1 MNNKNFYSPAPV
13 YRGKPFWCWNG
24 ALEKEQ
30 LLKQLDTFKTMGM
43 GGVFF
48 HSRTG
53 LETPYLDEEWFSL
66 INACADYAEKKGL
79 EAWIYDEDR
88 WPSGTAGGMVT
99 ETPWCRMKYLRATVI
114 PAAEFSDASLPENVV
129 AMFSADMDGIEYKN
143 LTRLEKEPTGDTVLV
158 FSVEEMR
165 KHSNY
170 NGYTYVD
177 TMCREATEKFLSL
190 THEQYKKNCKD
201 RIGKSI
207 SGVFTDEPHR
217 GSLMCGFSLTND
229 NAEYLAPYT
238 SDLFDVF
245 RERMGYSLEDRLPE
259 LFFFP
264 LGEKFSKVKY
274 DYVEL
279 VEELFIERFITP
291 IAEWCRANGLQFTG
305 HMLHEDWLAAQV
317 CMAGSLMRIY
327 EHMDIPGIDVLERDN
342 RGYWI
347 AKQLQSVA
355 RQVGKPWL
363 LSEMFG
369 VTGWHLSF
377 ADHKHICDWQLLFG
391 INQRCQHLAW
401 YTMKG
406 EAKRDYPASISH
418 QSYWHKRYS
427 YMEDY
432 FSRVAYFMQQ
442 GDPVCDVLVLNPIES
457 VWGRVYPGWATGD
470 LHAEDETVIKLQ
482 DHYEDL
488 LHALC
493 GARIDFDYGDEEQIG
508 RLGSVREEALLV
520 GKMRY
525 KTVIV
530 PEMLTIRSTTLRLIK
545 SFCAV
550 GGRVIVLG
558 QLPQYVDGVYNPD
571 AVAEVLGTAETA
583 SLTNVAECLKS
594 SVLLSVNSDDADG
607 LSRVFL
613 QVRSEEKEE
622 HYMLLNTDAD
632 KGITITIGARPYDYL
647 EKWNAR
653 NGEVTLLS
661 DNRAEEITVYLAP
674 RAELLLVST
683 AVCNQRAAEKVVTA
697 KKLIS
702 NSSQNSFEYTLG
714 EKNVCVLDGAE
725 YTIDGKTHKRT
736 EMLKIDEHLR
746 RQYGIAQRGGDM
758 VQPWY
763 RNKYGDET
771 VGKPISVPLTLNF
784 TFNCKTVINK
794 LQLVVET
801 PEDYKILINGKENK
815 VKPTNE
821 NWVDACFKVFDIEP
835 SAVALGENKITLK
848 TNFSAESN
856 LENIFLLGNF
866 GVKTEGNEVIL
877 TDMPVRLSLGDIGE
891 QGFRFYGGGVTYKVS
906 CPAVSKGNR
915 LVLSLEGSSAAAY
928 VVKTK
933 GGEEVVA
940 FAPYECDV
948 TESAGEEIEIE
959 YLFTRRNTF
968 GPFRQNPPD
977 ENNCNPM
984 SFRSEGDEHLE
995 NGYITIPQGMT
1006 KEISFYEVSL

>member
-1 MNNKNFYSPAPV
+1 MNNKSFYSPAPV

-30 LLKQLDTFKTMGM
+30 LLKQLEIFKTMGM

-66 INACADYAEKKGL
+66 INACADYAEKNGL

-99 ETPWCRMKYLRATVI
+99 EEARCRIKYIRASIVS
-114 PAAEFSDASLPENVV
+114 AEAFEDFTMPENVV
-129 AMFSADMDGIEYKN
+129 EVFSADMDGMEFSN
-143 LTRLEKEPTGDTVLV
+143 LQHLDGKPTGNSVLV
-158 FSVEEMR
+158 FSIEEMK

-190 THEQYKKNCKD
+190 THEQYKKNCGD

-217 GSLMCGFSLTND
+217 GALMCGFALAND
-229 NAEYLAPYT
+229 AAEYLAPYT
-238 SDLFDVF
+238 NDLFDVF
-245 RERMGYSLEDRLPE
+245 HERMGYSLKERLPE
-259 LFFFP
+259 LFFFEK
-264 LGEKFSKVKY
+264 GQKFSKVKY

-279 VEELFIERFITP
+279 VEQLFIERFITP
-291 IAEWCRANGLQFTG
+291 IGEWCRANGLQFTG

-327 EHMDIPGIDVLERDN
+327 EHMDIPGIDVLERNN

-347 AKQLQSVA
+347 VKQLQSVA

-369 VTGWHLSF
+369 VTGWQLSF

-406 EAKRDYPASISH
+406 EAKRDYPASISY
-418 QSYWHKRYS
+418 QSYWYKCYS

-432 FSRVAYFMQQ
+432 FSRIAYFMQQ
-442 GDPVCDVLVLNPIES
+442 GDPVCGVLVLNPIES
-457 VWGRVYPGWATGD
+457 IWGRIYPGWATGD
-470 LHAEDETVIKLQ
+470 LHAEDEIVKSLEG
-482 DHYEDL
+482 HYEEL
-488 LHALC
+488 LRTLC

-508 RLGSVREEALLV
+508 RLGSVFNSSLAV

-545 SFCAV
+545 NFRAV

-558 QLPQYVDGVYNPD
+558 DAPQYVDGVYNPD
-571 AVAEVLGTAETA
+571 AVVDALGTAERSTLETVA
-583 SLTNVAECLKS
+583 DKIGFVSGINVT
-594 SVLLSVNSDDADG
+594 SDDSEM
-607 LSRVFL
+607 LKNVFM
-613 QVRSEEKEE
+613 QVRSEEKAE
-622 HYMLLNTDAD
+622 HYMLLNTHAD
-632 KGITITIGARPYDYL
+632 KGITVTLGARPYDYL
-647 EKWNAR
+647 EKWNPR

-661 DNRAEEITVYLAP
+661 DDRDEEITVYLAP

-683 AVCNQRAAEKVVTA
+683 AICNQREAEKVVTL
-697 KKLIS
+697 KKAIEVKS
-702 NSSQNSFEYTLG
+702 DGGYEYVLG

-725 YTIDGKTHKRT
+725 FVVDGKLFKRT
-736 EMLKIDEHLR
+736 EMLKIDEFLR
-746 RQYGIAQRGGDM
+746 KENGIPQRGGDM

-763 RNKYGDET
+763 RNKYGDDT
-771 VGKPISVPLTLNF
+771 GSKPVSFPLTL
-784 TFNCKTVINK
+784 TFNFNVKTVVNK
-794 LQLVVET
+794 LQLAVET
-801 PEDYKILINGKENK
+801 PTDYKIIINGKENAVAASK
-815 VKPTNE
+815 DF
-821 NWVDACFKVFDIEP
+821 WVDDCFKLFDIDP
-835 SAVALGENKITLK
+835 SVIKFGENKITLK
-848 TNFSAESN
+848 TTFTAESN

-866 GVKTEGNEVIL
+866 GVETGGNDVTL
-877 TDMPVRLSLGDIGE
+877 VDMPSRLELGDIGK
-891 QGFRFYGGGVTYKVS
+891 QGFPFYGGGVTYKMS
-906 CPAVSKGNR
+906 CPTVSEENR

-933 GGEEVVA
+933 NGKEVVA

-977 ENNCNPM
+977 ENNCNPL
-984 SFRSEGDEHLE
+984 SFRSEGDEYLE
-995 NGYITIPQGMT
+995 NGYITIKQGMT
-1006 KEISFYEVSL
+1006 EKVNFYEVTL

>member
-1 MNNKNFYSPAPV
+1 MNNKNFYSPAPI

-30 LLKQLDTFKTMGM
+30 LLKQLDNFKTMGM

-66 INACADYAEKKGL
+66 INDCADYAEQNGL

-99 ETPWCRMKYLRATVI
+99 EEAWCRIKYIRASVVS
-114 PAAEFSDASLPENVV
+114 ADAFADFAMPENTIAV
-129 AMFSADMDGIEYKN
+129 FSADMDGMEYSN
-143 LTRLEKEPTGDTVLV
+143 ITRLDGNPTGNSVLV
-158 FSVEEMR
+158 FSIEEMK

-190 THEQYKKNCKD
+190 THEQYKKNCGQ

-217 GSLMCGFSLTND
+217 GALMCGFALSNDDAEFLT
-229 NAEYLAPYT
+229 PYT

-245 RERMGYSLEDRLPE
+245 RERMGYSLEEHLPE
-259 LFFFP
+259 LFFFQK
-264 LGEKFSKVKY
+264 GQKFSKVKY

-279 VEELFIERFITP
+279 AEQLFIERFITP
-291 IAEWCRANGLQFTG
+291 IGEWCRANGLQFTG

-317 CMAGSLMRIY
+317 CMTGSIMRIY
-327 EHMDIPGIDVLERDN
+327 EHMDIPGIDVLERNN

-418 QSYWHKRYS
+418 QSYWYKHYS

-432 FSRVAYFMQQ
+432 FSRVAYFIQQ
-442 GDPVCDVLVLNPIES
+442 GDPVCSVLVLNPIES
-457 VWGRVYPGWATGD
+457 VWGRIYPGWATND
-470 LHAEDETVIKLQ
+470 LHAEDEIVKSLE
-482 DHYEDL
+482 DHYEKL
-488 LHALC
+488 LHTLC

-508 RLGSVREEALLV
+508 RLGSVREDTLAV

-530 PEMLTIRSTTLRLIK
+530 PEMLSIRSTTLRLIK
-545 SFCAV
+545 NFRAV

-558 QLPQYVDGVYNPD
+558 NTPQYVDGAYNPE
-571 AVAEVLGTAETA
+571 AVADALGTAESST
-583 SLTNVAECLKS
+583 LETVAETVGFAGGISVTSTDSEMLK
-594 SVLLSVNSDDADG
+594 N
-607 LSRVFL
+607 VFM
-613 QVRSEEKEE
+613 QVRAEEKSE
-622 HYMLLNTDAD
+622 HYMLLNTHAD
-632 KGITITIGARPYDYL
+632 KGITVTLGTRPYDYL
-647 EKWNAR
+647 EKWNPR

-661 DNRAEEITVYLAP
+661 DDKSEEISVYLAP
-674 RAELLLVST
+674 RAELLLAST
-683 AVCNQRAAEKVVTA
+683 AVCNQRAAEKVVTLKKALEA
-697 KKLIS
+697 KCE
-702 NSSQNSFEYTLG
+702 NGYEYTLG

-725 YTIDGKTHKRT
+725 FVADGRAYGRT
-736 EMLKIDEHLR
+736 EMLRIDALLR
-746 RQYGIAQRGGDM
+746 DEYGIPQRGGDM

-763 RNKYGDET
+763 RNKYGDDT
-771 VGKPISVPLTLNF
+771 GSKPVAFPLTL
-784 TFNCKTVINK
+784 TFSFSVKTAENR
-794 LQLVVET
+794 LQLALET
-801 PEDYKILINGKENK
+801 PDDYKIFVNGKEK
-815 VKPTNE
+815 AVTASE
-821 NWVDACFKVFDIEP
+821 DFWVDGCFKLFDIDP
-835 SAVALGENKITLK
+835 SVIKLGENKITLK
-848 TNFSAESN
+848 TTFTAESN
-856 LENIFLLGNF
+856 LENVFLLGNF
-866 GVKTEGNEVIL
+866 GVETDGNDVSL
-877 TDMPVRLSLGDIGE
+877 VDMPSRLALGDIGK
-891 QGFRFYGGGVTYKVS
+891 QGFPFYGGGLTYKLA
-906 CPAVSKGNR
+906 CPRVSKNSN

-933 GGEEVVA
+933 HGEEVVA

-948 TESAGEEIEIE
+948 TDSAGEEIEIE

-977 ENNCNPM
+977 ENNCNPL
-984 SFRSEGDEHLE
+984 SFRSEGDEYLE
-995 NGYITIPQGMT
+995 NGYITIEQGMT
-1006 KEISFYEVSL
+1006 EEIKFYEVTV